1 VWEIILSILRESR
14 AVPAK
19 GSECGGGEF
28 DVILVGKALGL
39 EYGRTMLWSC
49 KGRLF
54 WAESGLR
61 LGGLCIGGSE
71 GMEMVFATGKMRAT
85 MGI

>member
-39 EYGRTMLWSC
+39 EYERTVLWS
-49 KGRLF
+49 
-54 WAESGLR
+54 W
-61 LGGLCIGGSE
+61 
-71 GMEMVFATGKMRAT
+71 
-85 MGI
+85 